1 MIRSGDLRAYRLTAP
16 QRMASLL
23 DVPTAT
29 EHGVPSLSIGMWFDV
44 YAPVGT
50 PKPVIAT
57 LNKAFREI
65 VQDKTVA
72 EKLAGIETYLLPI
85 DPGDARGRPRQ
96 ARLADRPVAA
106 DHREGRRPGGVVF
119 VFRTATLRL
128 AHDCEYERARR
139 SRSGR
144 VRAQPLMQSTWRSSA
159 TTSTRSVCAAITAS
173 IGL

>member
-1 MIRSGDLRAYRLTAP
+1 
-16 QRMASLL
+16 
-23 DVPTAT
+23 
-29 EHGVPSLSIGMWFDV
+29 MWFGV

-85 DPGDARGRPRQ
+85 DQATPEAAPRQ

-106 DHREGRRPGGVVF
+106 DHREGRRPGGVASGTRQRSAV
-119 VFRTATLRL
+119 AS
-128 AHDCEYERARR
+128 R
-139 SRSGR
+139 SRSTCCKAFG
-144 VRAQPLMQSTWRSSA
+144 
-159 TTSTRSVCAAITAS
+159 STRRPCRS
-173 IGL
+173 

>member
-1 MIRSGDLRAYRLTAP
+1 MRPGVPTSRLGQTRKWRGEVDAICDLPTTTSSMIRSGDLCTYRLTAP

-29 EHGVPSLSIGMWFDV
+29 EHGVPSLSIGMWFGV

-57 LNKAFREI
+57 LNKAFCEI

-106 DHREGRRPGGVVF
+106 DHREGRRPGGVALGVREEA
-119 VFRTATLRL
+119 VASRSRCRCCNV
-128 AHDCEYERARR
+128 DARR
-139 SRSGR
+139 
-144 VRAQPLMQSTWRSSA
+144 AY
-159 TTSTRSVCAAITAS
+159 
-173 IGL
+173 